1 MECRESIIC
10 KKQNIILKKNKEE
23 NTFSL
28 NFKITNNNIDISKI
42 INMNLF
48 LLFHKLNKDVIEDVK
63 ILSANND
70 NTNIQIFYIFKQFG
84 EELGI
89 PKKFMKLE
97 IKQYT
102 ENGNIYFHSKTPLNI
117 ELPVTSLNF
126 QNNLKK
132 CEEIKSNFSTLNIT
146 NIKTHSADFEYIF
159 NMDINEDLPIYMENL
174 IGVLMKKIFINI
186 KEFIEKIE

>member
-1 MECRESIIC
+1 MDCNENIIC
-10 KKQNIILKKNKEE
+10 KKQNIILKKKEE

-28 NFKITNNNIDISKI
+28 NFKITNYNINISKI

-48 LLFHKLNKDVIEDVK
+48 ILFHELNKDVIEEVK
-63 ILSANND
+63 LLSTNND
-70 NTNIQIFYIFKQFG
+70 NTNIHILYIFKQFG
-84 EELGI
+84 IELGI

-97 IKQYT
+97 IKQHT
-102 ENGNIYFHSKTPLNI
+102 ENGNIYFHSKTPKYI
-117 ELPVTSLNF
+117 ETRPVNENL

-132 CEEIKSNFSTLNIT
+132 CEEIKSNFSNLNIT
-146 NIKTHSADFEYIF
+146 NIKTNSADFEYLF

-186 KEFIEKIE
+186 KEFIENLK

>member
-1 MECRESIIC
+1 MECKENIIC

-28 NFKITNNNIDISKI
+28 NFKIINNNIVISNI

-48 LLFHKLNKDVIEDVK
+48 TLFHKLNEQVIEDAK
-63 ILSANND
+63 ILSTNND
-70 NTNIQIFYIFKQFG
+70 NTNIQILYIFKQFG
-84 EELGI
+84 QELGI
-89 PKKFMKLE
+89 PKKFMKLD
-97 IKQYT
+97 INQYT
-102 ENGNIYFHSKTPLNI
+102 ENGNIYFRSKTPTYIKSSDKNEI
-117 ELPVTSLNF
+117 F

-132 CEEIKSNFSTLNIT
+132 CEEIKSNFSNLNIT
-146 NIKTHSADFEYIF
+146 THSADFEYLF

>member
-1 MECRESIIC
+1 MECNENKIC
-10 KKQNIILKKNKEE
+10 KKHNIILKKNKEE

-28 NFKITNNNIDISKI
+28 KFNITNNNIDISKI
-42 INMNLF
+42 INMDIF
-48 LLFHKLNKDVIEDVK
+48 ILFHKLNKKVIEEAK
-63 ILSANND
+63 ILRTNSD
-70 NTNIQIFYIFKQFG
+70 NTNLTILYIFKQFG
-84 EELGI
+84 QELGI

-102 ENGNIYFHSKTPLNI
+102 ENGNIFFHSKTPTYI
-117 ELPVTSLNF
+117 ETQAVNDNF
-126 QNNLKK
+126 ENNLKK
-132 CEEIKSNFSTLNIT
+132 CQEIKSNFSNLNIT
-146 NIKTHSADFEYIF
+146 NIKTNSADFEYLF

>member
-1 MECRESIIC
+1 MDCNENIIC
-10 KKQNIILKKNKEE
+10 TKQNIILKKNKEE

-48 LLFHKLNKDVIEDVK
+48 LLFHELNKEVIEDVK
-63 ILSANND
+63 ILSTNND
-70 NTNIQIFYIFKQFG
+70 NTNIQILYIFKQFG
-84 EELGI
+84 HELGI

-97 IKQYT
+97 IKQHY
-102 ENGNIYFHSKTPLNI
+102 ENSNIYFRSKTPTYI
-117 ELPVTSLNF
+117 ETSDKNEIF
-126 QNNLKK
+126 QYNLKK
-132 CEEIKSNFSTLNIT
+132 CEEIKSNFSNLNIT
-146 NIKTHSADFEYIF
+146 NIKTNSADFEYLF

>member
-1 MECRESIIC
+1 MDCNENIIC
-10 KKQNIILKKNKEE
+10 TKQNIILKKNKEE

-48 LLFHKLNKDVIEDVK
+48 ILFHELNKDVIEEAN
-63 ILSANND
+63 ILSTNND
-70 NTNIQIFYIFKQFG
+70 NTNMQILYIFKQFG
-84 EELGI
+84 HELGI

-97 IKQYT
+97 IKQHN
-102 ENGNIYFHSKTPLNI
+102 ENNNIYFRSKTPTYI
-117 ELPVTSLNF
+117 ETQPVNENF
-126 QNNLKK
+126 QKNLEK
-132 CEEIKSNFSTLNIT
+132 CEEIKSNYSNLNIT
-146 NIKTHSADFEYIF
+146 NINKHSADFEYLF

>member
-1 MECRESIIC
+1 MECKENIIC

-28 NFKITNNNIDISKI
+28 NFKIINNNIVISNI

-48 LLFHKLNKDVIEDVK
+48 TLFHKLNEQVIEDAK
-63 ILSANND
+63 ILSTNND
-70 NTNIQIFYIFKQFG
+70 NTNIQILYIFKQFG
-84 EELGI
+84 QELGI
-89 PKKFMKLE
+89 PKKFMKLD
-97 IKQYT
+97 INQYT
-102 ENGNIYFHSKTPLNI
+102 ENGNIYFRSKTPTYIKSSDKNEI
-117 ELPVTSLNF
+117 F

-132 CEEIKSNFSTLNIT
+132 CEEIKSNFSNLNIT
-146 NIKTHSADFEYIF
+146 NINTHSADFEYLF

>member
-1 MECRESIIC
+1 MECNENIIC
-10 KKQNIILKKNKEE
+10 KKHNIILKKNKEE

-28 NFKITNNNIDISKI
+28 KFNITNNNIDISKI
-42 INMNLF
+42 INMDIF
-48 LLFHKLNKDVIEDVK
+48 ILFHKLNKKVIEEAK
-63 ILSANND
+63 ILRTNSD
-70 NTNIQIFYIFKQFG
+70 NTNLTILYIFKQFG
-84 EELGI
+84 QELGI

-102 ENGNIYFHSKTPLNI
+102 ENGNIFFHSKTPTYI
-117 ELPVTSLNF
+117 ETQAVNDNF
-126 QNNLKK
+126 ENNLKK
-132 CEEIKSNFSTLNIT
+132 CQEIKSNFSNLNIT
-146 NIKTHSADFEYIF
+146 NIKTNSADFEYLF